1 MSAEDLLDYYKLK
14 AEIFHDHTIHSSYQ
28 RNHQRGTRE
37 KVETKWNRQE
47 RIGDGAFGKVWKES
61 CQPPDDKS
69 VVRAVKE
76 VDKHRMEQYRI
87 DFKKDLLALAKFAKD
102 EVSTRVAYR

>member
-1 MSAEDLLDYYKLK
+1 MSAEDLLDHYKLK
-14 AEIFHDHTIHSSYQ
+14 AEIFHDHTIHTSYQ

-37 KVETKWNRQE
+37 KVETKWDRQD

-61 CQPPDDKS
+61 CQLPGGTS

-76 VDKHRMEQYRI
+76 VDKHRMEQCKI
-87 DFKKDLLALAKFAKD
+87 DFKKELLALAKFAKD
-102 EVSTRVAYR
+102 EVSTRVAYK